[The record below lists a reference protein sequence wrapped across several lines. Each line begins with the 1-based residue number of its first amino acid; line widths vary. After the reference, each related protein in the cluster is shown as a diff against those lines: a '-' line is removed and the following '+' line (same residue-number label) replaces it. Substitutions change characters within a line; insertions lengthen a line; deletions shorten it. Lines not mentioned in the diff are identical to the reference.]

1 MTGEYTTAT
10 LHFVKG
16 GIYIECEDL
25 GLGAFCADGN
35 GLMKEVQT
43 IDDMMNP
50 DSRFVLTEKG
60 EQMFN

>member
-1 MTGEYTTAT
+1 M
-10 LHFVKG
+10 
-16 GIYIECEDL
+16 YIECEGL
-25 GLGAFCADGN
+25 GLGAFCTDGN

-60 EQMFN
+60 EKEFNQLKQQDNERQLDD